1 MGVLR
6 VLGATRGKLI
16 RLALAEVFLICLYGS
31 VLGTF
36 LGGAAIAVFGP
47 MATETLSLPFLL
59 PRPAVLLLM
68 GAASIVASVLTGLLT
83 AARSAVRASRADIY
97 DTMRD
102 L

>member
-1 MGVLR
+1 
-6 VLGATRGKLI
+6 
-16 RLALAEVFLICLYGS
+16 
-31 VLGTF
+31 
-36 LGGAAIAVFGP
+36 

-59 PRPAVLLLM
+59 PRPTVLLLM